1 MFEYYHTQTAGKHYL
16 LKYESNTQQGFLL
29 VIDDIGKTIVD
40 ADSRVLVNFTK
51 SQIKEIF
58 GTTEGEQ

>member
-1 MFEYYHTQTAGKHYL
+1 MFEYYHTQTTGKHYL

-29 VIDDIGKTIVD
+29 VVDDVSKLVIE

-51 SQIKEIF
+51 LQIEEIF